1 MNLTQDD
8 RVELTDLTAGPTD
21 GANVRRRPITDVD
34 GWLDGLDY
42 DVRPALRAL
51 GELLVGVA
59 EREGAESA
67 DRFTARC
74 LGAADCGHLLDE
86 ERVLN
91 PVSRLT
97 TALVL
102 VQWIEEH
109 EPVCEIGPGG

>member
-1 MNLTQDD
+1 MARWTGL
-8 RVELTDLTAGPTD
+8 RRASGTART
-21 GANVRRRPITDVD
+21 R
-34 GWLDGLDY
+34 
-42 DVRPALRAL
+42 
-51 GELLVGVA
+51 ELLVGVA

-102 VQWIEEH
+102 AQWIEEH